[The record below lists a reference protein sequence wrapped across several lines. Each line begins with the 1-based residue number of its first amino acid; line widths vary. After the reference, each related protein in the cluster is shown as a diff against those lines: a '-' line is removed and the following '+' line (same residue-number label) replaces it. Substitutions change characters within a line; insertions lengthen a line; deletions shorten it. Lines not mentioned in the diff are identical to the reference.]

1 MRLRRPKAQPDTD
14 KPINKISSLK
24 RIKSKNNSMNN
35 TTASQPEVI
44 NKVKQTLSRHILA
57 DGFDFVM
64 DLEKSQG
71 SWIHDSLT
79 GKNYL
84 DMFSMFGSAS
94 IGYNHPYLV
103 QHQNWLGKMAINKPT
118 LADVY
123 SEEYAEFMEVFE
135 RVAIP
140 EHLQYAFFISGG
152 TLAVENA
159 MKACFDW
166 KTRKNFEKDI
176 NVEGDICI
184 HFRQAF
190 HGRSGY
196 TLSLTNTSDPRKYQY
211 FPKFDWPRIINPHL
225 TFPITEEN
233 LEETIKNEQLAL
245 LNIEEAILSSPNRVA
260 CIIIEPI
267 QAEGGDHHFRDEFFR
282 GLRDLCDQNEVLL
295 IFDEVQ
301 TGIGI
306 TGKMWA
312 FEHFTAK
319 PDIIAFGKKTQ
330 VCGVLANKEKFDEIP
345 NNVFRES
352 SRINS
357 TFGGNFIDM
366 MRFKLIL
373 EVIEKENLCQNAETV
388 GSYLLNG
395 LQQLAKKY
403 PDVISNPRGRGLM
416 CAFDLPDGAQR
427 DRMREI
433 LYEDHLIILPCGDQS
448 LRFRPHLNVS
458 QEEIQIALDKIEK
471 LVSNH

>member
-1 MRLRRPKAQPDTD
+1 
-14 KPINKISSLK
+14 
-24 RIKSKNNSMNN
+24 MNDAIASHPE
-35 TTASQPEVI
+35 TT
-44 NKVKQTLSRHILA
+44 NKVKAILSKHILA

-64 DLEKSQG
+64 DFEKSHG
-71 SWIHDSLT
+71 SWIYDKNS
-79 GKNYL
+79 GKEIL
-84 DMFSMFGSAS
+84 DMFSMFASAS

-103 QHQNWLGKMAINKPT
+103 SKADWLGKMAINKPT

-123 SEEYAEFMEVFE
+123 SEEYAQFMEVFE

-140 EHLQYAFFISGG
+140 EELQYAFFISGG

-166 KTRKNFEKDI
+166 KTHKNFEKNI
-176 NVEGDICI
+176 STEADICI

-196 TLSLTNTSDPRKYQY
+196 TLSLTNTADPRKYQY
-211 FPKFDWPRIINPHL
+211 FPKFNWPRIINPHL
-225 TFPITEEN
+225 NFPITEKN
-233 LEETIKNEQLAL
+233 LEETIHNENLAL
-245 LNIEEAILSSPNRVA
+245 LNIEEAILANPNRVA

-267 QAEGGDHHFRDEFFR
+267 QAEGGDHHFRDEFFV
-282 GLRDLCDQNEVLL
+282 GLRRICDENEILL

-312 FEHFTAK
+312 YQHFSIV
-319 PDIIAFGKKTQ
+319 PDVISFGKKTQ
-330 VCGVLANKEKFDEIP
+330 VCGILANKEKFDEVP
-345 NNVFRES
+345 QNVFRES

-366 MRFKLIL
+366 CRLQLIL
-373 EVIEKENLCQNAETV
+373 EVIEKENLVEQAKIN
-388 GSYLLNG
+388 GDYLLEG
-395 LQQLAKKY
+395 LINLEQKF
-403 PDVISNPRGRGLM
+403 PEIFSNARGRGLM
-416 CAFDLPDGAQR
+416 CAIDLPNGDQR
-427 DRMREI
+427 DQLRDQ
-433 LYEDHLIILPCGDQS
+433 LYKDGLIILGCGTAS

-458 QEEIQIALDKIEK
+458 KEEIDLALQKIENA
-471 LVSNH
+471 VSRL

>member
-1 MRLRRPKAQPDTD
+1 
-14 KPINKISSLK
+14 
-24 RIKSKNNSMNN
+24 MNN
-35 TTASQPEVI
+35 AIASHPEVT
-44 NKVKQTLSRHILA
+44 NKVKETLSKHILA

-64 DLEKSQG
+64 DIEKSHG
-71 SWIHDSLT
+71 SWIHDKMS
-79 GKNYL
+79 GEDYL
-84 DMFSMFGSAS
+84 DMFSMFASAS

-103 QHQNWLGKMAINKPT
+103 KNSDWLGKMAVNKPT

-140 EHLQYAFFISGG
+140 EHLQYAFFVSGG

-166 KTRKNFEKDI
+166 KTRKNFEKDLTT
-176 NVEGDICI
+176 EADICI

-196 TLSLTNTSDPRKYQY
+196 TMSLTNTSDPRKYQY
-211 FPKFDWPRIINPHL
+211 FPKFDWPRILNPHL

-233 LEETIKNEQLAL
+233 LEETIKNESLAL
-245 LNIEEAILSSPNRVA
+245 LNIEEAILSNPDRVA

-267 QAEGGDHHFRDEFFR
+267 QAEGGDHHFRDEFFQ
-282 GLRDLCDQNEVLL
+282 GLRQICDNNEVLL

-319 PDIIAFGKKTQ
+319 PDIISFGKKTQ
-330 VCGVLANKEKFDEIP
+330 VCGILANKEKFDEVP
-345 NNVFRES
+345 QNVFRES

-366 MRFKLIL
+366 MRLKLIL
-373 EVIEKENLCQNAETV
+373 EVIENENLVENARKV
-388 GSYLLNG
+388 GAYLLKG
-395 LQQLAKKY
+395 LENLESKY
-403 PDVISNPRGRGLM
+403 PAVISHARGRGLM
-416 CAFDLPDGAQR
+416 CAVDLPTCEDR
-427 DRMREI
+427 DRLRDEM
-433 LYEDHLIILPCGDQS
+433 YKQKVIILACGDQS
-448 LRFRPHLNVS
+448 LRFRPHLNVTE
-458 QEEIQIALDKIEK
+458 EEIQIALDRMEAIIQKGF
-471 LVSNH
+471 

>member
-1 MRLRRPKAQPDTD
+1 
-14 KPINKISSLK
+14 
-24 RIKSKNNSMNN
+24 MNN
-35 TTASQPEVI
+35 PTASQPEVI

-64 DLEKSQG
+64 DLENSHG
-71 SWIHDSLT
+71 SWIHDSLS

-123 SEEYAEFMEVFE
+123 SVEYAEFMEVFE

-166 KTRKNFEKDI
+166 KTRKNYEKDLT
-176 NVEGDICI
+176 VEGDICI

-211 FPKFDWPRIINPHL
+211 FPKFEWPRIINPHL

-245 LNIEEAILSSPNRVA
+245 LNIEEAILANPNRVA

-312 FEHFTAK
+312 FEHFTVK

-330 VCGVLANKEKFDEIP
+330 VCGVLANKEKFDEVP

-366 MRFKLIL
+366 MRLKLTL
-373 EVIEKENLCQNAETV
+373 EVIEKENLIQNAETV
-388 GSYLLNG
+388 GAYLLKG

-403 PDVISNPRGRGLM
+403 PTVISNPRGRGLM
-416 CAFDLPDGAQR
+416 CAFDLPDGSQR
-427 DRMREI
+427 DRMRER
-433 LYEDHLIILPCGDQS
+433 LYDDHLIILPCGDQS
-448 LRFRPHLNVS
+448 LRFRPHLNVT

-471 LVSNH
+471 LLA

>member
-1 MRLRRPKAQPDTD
+1 
-14 KPINKISSLK
+14 
-24 RIKSKNNSMNN
+24 MNA
-35 TTASQPEVI
+35 TLTQ
-44 NKVKQTLSRHILA
+44 NKVKETLAKHLLA

-64 DLEKSQG
+64 DMEKSHG
-71 SWIHDSLT
+71 SWIHDRLT
-79 GKNYL
+79 GKNLL

-94 IGYNHPYLV
+94 IGYNHPYLMEKSA
-103 QHQNWLGKMAINKPT
+103 WLGKMAVNKPT

-123 SEEYAEFMEVFE
+123 SQEFADFMDVFS

-140 EHLQYAFFISGG
+140 EHLQYAFFIEGG
-152 TLAVENA
+152 TMGVENA

-166 KTRKNFEKDI
+166 KTRKNFEKGIDL
-176 NVEGDICI
+176 EAGICI
-184 HFRQAF
+184 HFKQAF

-225 TFPITEEN
+225 NFPITDEN
-233 LEETIKNEQLAL
+233 LEETIKNENLAL
-245 LNIEEAILSSPNRVA
+245 LNITEAIISNPDKVA

-267 QAEGGDHHFRDEFFR
+267 QAEGGDNHFRDEFFIE
-282 GLRDLCDQNEVLL
+282 LRKICDDNEILL

-319 PDIIAFGKKTQ
+319 PDIISFGKKAQ

-345 NNVFRES
+345 NNVFKES

-366 MRFKLIL
+366 LRFQLVL
-373 EVIEKENLCQNAETV
+373 EVIEKENLVENAKVV
-388 GSYLLNG
+388 GEYLLEG
-395 LQQLAKKY
+395 LQNLAKKY
-403 PDVISNPRGRGLM
+403 PEKVSNPRGCGLM
-416 CAFDLPDGAQR
+416 AAIDLPSGEQR
-427 DRMREI
+427 DKIREV
-433 LYEDHLIILPCGDQS
+433 LYEDGLIILACGDRAI
-448 LRFRPHLNVS
+448 RFRPHLNVTK
-458 QEEIQIALDKIEK
+458 EEIQIALDKIENNLSK
-471 LVSNH
+471 I

>member
-1 MRLRRPKAQPDTD
+1 
-14 KPINKISSLK
+14 
-24 RIKSKNNSMNN
+24 MNDAIAPHPQK
-35 TTASQPEVI
+35 T
-44 NKVKQTLSRHILA
+44 NKVKEILSRHILA

-64 DLEKSQG
+64 DLEKSHG
-71 SWIHDSLT
+71 SWIYDKVT
-79 GKNYL
+79 NTEYL
-84 DMFSMFGSAS
+84 DMFSMFASAA

-103 QHQNWLGKMAINKPT
+103 ENSAWLGKMAINKPT

-140 EHLQYAFFISGG
+140 KELQYAFFVSGG

-176 NVEGDICI
+176 NKEAGICI

-196 TLSLTNTSDPRKYQY
+196 TLSLTNTADPRKHQY
-211 FPKFDWPRIINPHL
+211 FPKFDWPRILNPYL
-225 TFPITEEN
+225 TFPTTEDN
-233 LEETIKNEQLAL
+233 LEETIKNENLAL
-245 LNIEEAILSSPNRVA
+245 IQIEEAILSNPDRVA

-267 QAEGGDHHFRDEFFR
+267 QAEGGDNHFRGEFFQ
-282 GLRDLCDQNEVLL
+282 GLRKICDENEVLL

-312 FEHFTAK
+312 FQHFSVV
-319 PDIIAFGKKTQ
+319 PDVISFGKKTQ
-330 VCGVLANKEKFDEIP
+330 VCGILANKEKFDEVEH
-345 NNVFRES
+345 NVFVES

-366 MRFKLIL
+366 MRLKLTL
-373 EVIEKENLCQNAETV
+373 EVIEKESLVENAKEV
-388 GSYLLNG
+388 GAYLLQNIQK
-395 LQQLAKKY
+395 LQTEF
-403 PDVISNPRGRGLM
+403 PDKISNARGRGLM
-416 CAFDLPDGAQR
+416 CAFDLPDGQQR
-427 DRMREI
+427 DEMREA
-433 LYEDHLIILPCGDQS
+433 LYRENMIVLACGTQS
-448 LRFRPHLNVS
+448 IRFRPHLNVS
-458 QEEIQIALDKIEK
+458 REEIDIAMQR
-471 LVSNH
+471 LVKCLS